1 MPTFSSLQNFIDTI
15 TAKLVK
21 PRRSRTADGV
31 RASDILSAITD
42 MGTYVSENVGDVL
55 EFEETVDAKADK
67 TYVDAQL
74 ATKAD
79 ASALTPKADKTY
91 VDAQLATK
99 ADASALAAKADTSS
113 VTPKADK
120 TYVDAQLAT
129 KADASALAAK
139 ADTSSVTPKADKT
152 YVDAQLATKA
162 DASALTPKADKTYVD
177 TQLATKA
184 DASALSAKVDKNA
197 PVFTGVSFFESRL
210 HINNGSNYTD
220 QMKALY
226 VVGDSEYTGDV
237 KVNGKLQMPTG
248 SNKSVG
254 QFTLV
259 AGVATVT
266 TSACTTNSLI
276 FLQLVTPNGTVS
288 AQMKVTAA
296 NGSFTANA
304 ITNGGGASTANTST
318 YNYLIIN

>member
-1 MPTFSSLQNFIDTI
+1 M
-15 TAKLVK
+15 
-21 PRRSRTADGV
+21 
-31 RASDILSAITD
+31 
-42 MGTYVSENVGDVL
+42 
-55 EFEETVDAKADK
+55 
-67 TYVDAQL
+67 
-74 ATKAD
+74 
-79 ASALTPKADKTY
+79 
-91 VDAQLATK
+91 ATK

-120 TYVDAQLAT
+120 TYVDA
-129 KADASALAAK
+129 
-139 ADTSSVTPKADKT
+139 
-152 YVDAQLATKA
+152 
-162 DASALTPKADKTYVD
+162 
-177 TQLATKA
+177 QLATKA

>member
-79 ASALTPKADKTY
+79 ASAL
-91 VDAQLATK
+91 
-99 ADASALAAKADTSS
+99 
-113 VTPKADK
+113 TPKADK